1 VYSNKDWKEK
11 QMTKQE
17 ELIRVRIAKKG
28 IYAEDIKHVGRLSE
42 DEIAYLPVDKVYAW
56 VRQGAWKTKDFNK
69 WLKVM
74 RVID

>member
-1 VYSNKDWKEK
+1 
-11 QMTKQE
+11 MTKQE

-42 DEIAYLPVDKVYAW
+42 DEIAYLSVDKVYMW
-56 VRQGAWKTKDFNK
+56 LRQGAWKQKDFNK

-74 RVID
+74 RVI

>member
-1 VYSNKDWKEK
+1 
-11 QMTKQE
+11 MTKQE

-28 IYAEDIKHVGRLSE
+28 IYAEDIKHVGRFTE
-42 DEIAYLPVDKVYAW
+42 DEIAYLPVDKVYSW

>member
-1 VYSNKDWKEK
+1 MN
-11 QMTKQE
+11 KQE

-28 IYAEDIKHVGRLSE
+28 IYADDIKHAGRLSE
-42 DEIAYLPVDKVYAW
+42 EEIAYLPVDRVYSW
-56 VRQGAWKTKDFNK
+56 LRQGAWKQKDFNK

>member
-1 VYSNKDWKEK
+1 
-11 QMTKQE
+11 MTKQE

-42 DEIAYLPVDKVYAW
+42 DEIACLAVDKVYMW
-56 VRQGAWKTKDFNK
+56 LRQGAWKQKDFNR

-74 RVID
+74 RVIE